1 MHAIKK
7 DLHYLILLKEQ
18 HILFLF
24 TYFQDTKKYLIKT
37 IFNGL
42 KIMLEQRLNESLN
55 QHYRQVVVYIIRLCV
70 YWLESN

>member
-24 TYFQDTKKYLIKT
+24 AYFQDTKKYLIKT

>member
-24 TYFQDTKKYLIKT
+24 AYFQDTKKYLIKT

-55 QHYRQVVVYIIRLCV
+55 QHYRQVVVYVIRLCV
-70 YWLESN
+70 YWLESK